1 MRMRRKR
8 NLDERLADV
17 SDLIIE
23 RTIKD
28 LNMNTSV
35 EIKDYIDYQKVFGN
49 SNAVEVEVGCGKG
62 TFITQL
68 AKRKPNVNFIA
79 IEMLSN
85 VIVEAARRQRER
97 A

>member
-49 SNAVEVEVGCGKG
+49 SNAVEIEVV
-62 TFITQL
+62 
-68 AKRKPNVNFIA
+68 R
-79 IEMLSN
+79 
-85 VIVEAARRQRER
+85 
-97 A
+97 

>member
-35 EIKDYIDYQKVFGN
+35 EIKDYID
-49 SNAVEVEVGCGKG
+49 
-62 TFITQL
+62 
-68 AKRKPNVNFIA
+68 
-79 IEMLSN
+79 
-85 VIVEAARRQRER
+85 
-97 A
+97 